1 MRWREVC
8 LWVGQGNVG
17 HQGGVTLVP
26 FEVVI
31 RLVFAPLPTP
41 DGQYQKDAI
50 PVAVGLQTFSCLIYV
65 ATIETLARGV
75 HMSSGDWLDGG

>member
-1 MRWREVC
+1 MRRREVC

-41 DGQYQKDAI
+41 DG
-50 PVAVGLQTFSCLIYV
+50 
-65 ATIETLARGV
+65 
-75 HMSSGDWLDGG
+75 